1 MSSQSEEL
9 SAEEKK
15 VLDEALSNG
24 GVRIGP
30 TPEYAADLRRRLLNA
45 ASAVQVTRAKPNRR
59 VLVGSIFGAA
69 VAAVVLAGLWFSNG
83 EPAWASAIRKA
94 RGQAWIHAKIER
106 DGVLR
111 GQIWV
116 SPERDIVAAT
126 LGKTV
131 LFQDYKHEI
140 FLRYDGDRA
149 VLYRASRPENPN
161 LSPDLLSASSLAAM
175 FRRSHGAPSLLP
187 NEPVEHWSL
196 QNRVIDGI
204 PCDEYEI
211 EIRLPDGATSTLL
224 LTVDKRL
231 SLPRSMA
238 ITQGDFHATSVFD
251 YPPAGPMDGQALG
264 IPAHPQKVVDIDKS
278 GELSPIVQTLQEGR
292 KNFDDYTA
300 LSVTSVFGD
309 ARPLQQCNV
318 KRVLRRGGKLRIDRV
333 EVSDPDFVLPQDPDQ
348 ALRAWRAK
356 NKSLRYVPLIICDGR
371 FIGRFWRT
379 GEVAT
384 GGLPFQ
390 VSKAT
395 DDSAIEGFATE
406 IPERSCRPIFH
417 LGTPAGAPEREGSRE
432 ELIKV
437 NVLPLPTAKGHH
449 DLPKT
454 YLLDPNHGDV
464 ALRIVTNLDGPSEAS
479 ASKPRS
485 SSREVAFK
493 DFRQSPRGYWYP
505 GVVDRDP
512 ISNSQPVTRFYVDFA
527 NVPSDDLFGPVVPT
541 P

>member
-9 SAEEKK
+9 GAEEKK

-45 ASAVQVTRAKPNRR
+45 ASAVQVSRAKPNRR
-59 VLVGSIFGAA
+59 VLAGSIFGAA
-69 VAAVVLAGLWFSNG
+69 VAAVVLAGLWLSNG

-106 DGVLR
+106 DGVSQ
-111 GQIWV
+111 GDIWV
-116 SPERDIVAAT
+116 SPERDIVAARI
-126 LGKTV
+126 GKSV
-131 LFQDYKHEI
+131 LFQDYKQEV
-140 FLRYDGDRA
+140 FFRYDGGQKVLDRA
-149 VLYRASRPENPN
+149 FQPENPN
-161 LSPDLLSASSLAAM
+161 LSQDLMSASGFAAM
-175 FRRSHGAPSLLP
+175 FRRSPGAPSLLP
-187 NEPVEHWSL
+187 NEPIEHWTLRS
-196 QNRVIDGI
+196 RMIDGI

-211 EIRLPDGATSTLL
+211 EIHSPDRAPSTLL
-224 LTVDKRL
+224 LTVDKRQ
-231 SLPRSMA
+231 SLPRSLT
-238 ITQGDFHATSVFD
+238 IVEGDSHATSQFD
-251 YPPAGPMDGQALG
+251 YPSTGPLDLQALG
-264 IPAHPQKVVDIDKS
+264 VPVDVQRVDSNPS
-278 GELSPIVQTLQEGR
+278 GKLAPIVQTLQDGR

-300 LSVTSVFGD
+300 LSVTSAFDG
-309 ARPLQQCNV
+309 ARPLQKCEV
-318 KRVLRRGGKLRIDRV
+318 KRVLRHGDKWRIDSV
-333 EVSDPDFVLPQDPDQ
+333 DVADPDFVLPKDPDQ
-348 ALRAWRAK
+348 ALSAWHAK
-356 NKSLRYVPLIICDGR
+356 SKVLRFAPLIICDGR
-371 FIGRFWRT
+371 LIGSFQQN
-379 GEVAT
+379 GELAT
-384 GGLPFQ
+384 GGRPFHAF
-390 VSKAT
+390 KAT
-395 DDSAIEGFATE
+395 DDSLAESFATYV
-406 IPERSCRPIFH
+406 PERSCRPIFH
-417 LGTPAGAPEREGSRE
+417 LGSTAVMPAREGSRE